1 MTVATEKHNRNH
13 NHHHTTNNGN
23 NRNPKRKE
31 SWDSKNGKIKSDLLG
46 SYSNG
51 KYSYRGRRS
60 ESVMSTDSD
69 IRFTR
74 RKLGENERC
83 GCALIAGFLATLLLA
98 GAIVYIGYTYLR
110 PDPLPNRVFRARFRV
125 TRGDSWQ
132 PELADQ
138 NSLRFQHHARDYR
151 ERINLVLRRSDL
163 REVYEGCEI
172 LALDG
177 IDDRDDLTV
186 HFILHFDPYRGLV
199 SAADL
204 HAIFTEEFESKRPRY
219 FANLS
224 IDPGSLDF
232 KEMMGGFDDL
242 LGTSSSPL
250 GRKDDV
256 DNSSITEKPPPRK
269 CEPVRLHYCRNIG
282 YNFTTYPNFLGH
294 ASFEEVEQN
303 VIAFRELVDAECF
316 RQAFDFV
323 CRLLQPPCEQRDPL
337 EPQPGHVCRS
347 YCQDFM
353 NGCGNRMPKK
363 FRKYFNCER
372 FPESSGSLT
381 CRNRPDC
388 VAELQGNALS
398 SRLCDGIADCPD
410 LSDETTC
417 SFCPENSL
425 YCGRGRA
432 CISRKSRCDGKA
444 DCPDG
449 SDEMDC
455 LSIAPLVSFVADPL
469 PLTPHRNKFY
479 SEGFAIFSEKGLTG
493 KLCAEGLDSEKD
505 ASVRNTVAES
515 LCKALGYQRL
525 LHAEVRTDNEPN
537 ITYVRVFN
545 PRAPEIS
552 FVRTNCR
559 KKLALYVMCDNL
571 ECGVQSLFSGSRTMS
586 LPKMSAPGDWPWHVA
601 LYRSDIHVCDGT
613 LVADE
618 WVLTTEGC
626 FQGQSKATWMAV
638 FGSVRLTSSPPWMQR
653 RRIIGMVKS
662 PVEGSTAA
670 LVRLESPVE
679 YSDFVRPACLPDEVH
694 KNRPIT
700 TVRSAGTRNRPQ
712 AEKLENSL
720 ANLDILT
727 LSQRKIKVNRDYF
740 SSPGNDVT
748 AEEDTYPRALHEEF
762 DQEEDIPKA
771 ESLNSQ
777 AFSKK
782 YPLPNNSPQTQ
793 EYEERSAAFKD
804 SQYSSL
810 TNPSIAMVH
819 YANVA
824 AAEAANSRQPPHQW
838 TNCNTLGW
846 ARQRDHL
853 QRVQLKIGNMEA
865 CENVSIATVNSMC
878 TETAYHKQDCME
890 EEFAGSPVL
899 CLLPDNKRWALV
911 GMASWRIACAM
922 SGTERP
928 RMYDKISSNAAWI
941 RDIINAT

>member
-1 MTVATEKHNRNH
+1 MYVICNEKV
-13 NHHHTTNNGN
+13 
-23 NRNPKRKE
+23 
-31 SWDSKNGKIKSDLLG
+31 KSDLLG
-46 SYSNG
+46 SYSNA
-51 KYSYRGRRS
+51 KHSYRGHRS

-98 GAIVYIGYTYLR
+98 GAIVYIGYTYFR
-110 PDPLPNRVFRARFRV
+110 PDPLPDRVFRARFRV
-125 TRGDSWQ
+125 IKGDTWQ

-138 NSLRFQHHARDYR
+138 NSLRFQHLSRDYR

-163 REVYEGCEI
+163 RAMYEGCEI

-177 IDDRDDLTV
+177 IDDQNDLTV

-204 HAIFTEEFESKRPRY
+204 HAIFTEEFEARRPRY
-219 FANLS
+219 FNNIT
-224 IDPGSLDF
+224 IDLTSLDF
-232 KEMMGGFDDL
+232 QEMLGNFDDIS
-242 LGTSSSPL
+242 GTSSSPL
-250 GRKDDV
+250 GRKDDIQ
-256 DNSSITEKPPPRK
+256 NSTIIVKHSPRR
-269 CEPVRLHYCRNIG
+269 CEPVRLLYCRNIG
-282 YNFTTYPNFLGH
+282 YNLTTYPNLLGH
-294 ASFEEVEQN
+294 MSFEEVEQN

-323 CRLLQPPCEQRDPL
+323 CRLLQPPCEQREPL
-337 EPQPGHVCRS
+337 EPQVGQVCRR
-347 YCQDFM
+347 YCQEFL
-353 NGCGNRMPKK
+353 NGCGNRLPKK

-372 FPESSGSLT
+372 FPESTGSQT
-381 CRNRPDC
+381 CRSRPEC
-388 VAELQGNALS
+388 VADLQSHALS

-410 LSDETTC
+410 LSDEITC

-432 CISRKSRCDGKA
+432 CISRRLRCDGKA

-455 LSIAPLVSFVADPL
+455 LSIAPLVSHVSRPV

-479 SEGFAIFSEKGLTG
+479 NEGFAIFSEKGITG

-505 ASVRNTVAES
+505 TIVRNTVAES
-515 LCKALGYQRL
+515 LCKALGYQNL
-525 LHAEVRTDNEPN
+525 LHAEVRSDNEPN

-545 PRAPEIS
+545 PRTPEIS

-559 KKLALYVMCDNL
+559 KRLALYLKCDNL
-571 ECGVQSLFSGSRTMS
+571 ECGVQSLFSGSRTMTLS
-586 LPKMSAPGDWPWHVA
+586 KMSAPGDWPWHVS

-613 LVADE
+613 LVSDE

-638 FGSVRLTSSPPWMQR
+638 FGSVRLSSSPPWMQR

-670 LVRLESPVE
+670 LIRLETPVQ
-679 YSDFVRPACLPDEVH
+679 YSDFVRPVCLPDDIQ
-694 KNRPIT
+694 KNRILST
-700 TVRSAGTRNRPQ
+700 TRLTSGRNRPQ
-712 AEKLENSL
+712 AEKLKN
-720 ANLDILT
+720 ILMDFEI
-727 LSQRKIKVNRDYF
+727 LSSSARRKIKVNRDYF
-740 SSPGNDVT
+740 SSPAND
-748 AEEDTYPRALHEEF
+748 ASGSENIYPRALHEEF
-762 DQEEDIPKA
+762 EEIDLPKA
-771 ESLNSQ
+771 ESLNSPL
-777 AFSKK
+777 FSKN
-782 YPLPNNSPQTQ
+782 YPLPNNSPQTL
-793 EYEERSAAFKD
+793 EYEERSNAFKE

-819 YANVA
+819 YANAAVA
-824 AAEAANSRQPPHQW
+824 DVANTRVQSHHW

-853 QRVQLKIGNMEA
+853 QRVQLKIGDMEA

-911 GMASWRIACAM
+911 GIASWRIACAI

-928 RMYDKISSNAAWI
+928 RMYDKISSNSAWI
-941 RDIINAT
+941 RDIISAT